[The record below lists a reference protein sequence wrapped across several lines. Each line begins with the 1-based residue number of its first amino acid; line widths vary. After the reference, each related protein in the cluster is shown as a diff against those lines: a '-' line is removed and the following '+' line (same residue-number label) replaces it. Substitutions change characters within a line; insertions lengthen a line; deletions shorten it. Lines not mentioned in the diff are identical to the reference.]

1 MNSTRDQILNT
12 LKSRGQTTIA
22 DLAEGL
28 GISPVSVRHHLS
40 ALLAQGLIR
49 SAEVRHNARA
59 GRPQLVYSLT
69 DAALERFPAKYMRL
83 SERLLDELKA
93 ALPPDAIERMFTR
106 IAEEAV
112 LEYAPRL
119 TNKTLA
125 EKMDV
130 LVEILGAEGFMAEW
144 NKAGERFSLT
154 EHNCPYLRIGQ
165 RHPEVCAIDQTM
177 IQHILQANVEKT
189 TCVLNGAERCVFV
202 ITPGQPATVAG

>member
-93 ALPPDAIERMFTR
+93 ALPPEAIERMFTR
-106 IAEEAV
+106 IAEDVAA
-112 LEYAPRL
+112 EYAPKL
-119 TNKTLA
+119 NGKVLE

-130 LVEILGAEGFMAEW
+130 LVSILGAEGFMAEW
-144 NKAGERFSLT
+144 NRAGEQFSLT

-177 IQHILQANVEKT
+177 IQNILQATVEKT

>member
-1 MNSTRDQILNT
+1 MNSTRDQVLNT

-22 DLAEGL
+22 ELAESL
-28 GISPVSVRHHLS
+28 GISPVSVRHHLA
-40 ALLAQGLIR
+40 ALQAQGLIR
-49 SAEVRHNARA
+49 AAEVRHNARA

-93 ALPPDAIERMFTR
+93 ALSPEMIERMFAR

-112 LEYAPRL
+112 SKYAPRL
-119 TNKTLA
+119 DNKTLSQ
-125 EKMDV
+125 KLDI

-154 EHNCPYLRIGQ
+154 EHNCPYLRLGQ
-165 RHPEVCAIDQTM
+165 RHPEVCAIDQAM
-177 IQHILQANVEKT
+177 IQHVLQANVEKT
-189 TCVLNGAERCVFV
+189 TCMLNGAAHCVFV
-202 ITPGQPATVAG
+202 ITPGQTTSVAG